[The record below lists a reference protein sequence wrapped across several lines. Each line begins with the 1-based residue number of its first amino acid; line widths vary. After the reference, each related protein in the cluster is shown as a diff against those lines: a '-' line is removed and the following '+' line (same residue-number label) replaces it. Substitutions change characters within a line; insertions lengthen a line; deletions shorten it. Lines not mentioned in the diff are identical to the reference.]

1 MNSSQILAIIT
12 AYNNDPRSFTDKDA
26 ELIAMLS
33 KMSGIDMRRDVHMK
47 SKPFQKLGF
56 NLADVGMMGMLPDEW
71 EPMSAGEPFFGE
83 TKGEKIA
90 GNVGS
95 LLGVAAGVGGKYGTG
110 MAFAKGARGLKS
122 LVKNPEFISGM
133 KNPFG
138 GSIKSAQQGY
148 QQARS
153 GLSNLPSRV
162 AQSRRL
168 PQMPENP
175 NNLFNLLDDSGN
187 APNYN
192 IF

>member
-12 AYNNDPRSFTDKDA
+12 AYNDDPRSFTDKDA

-33 KMSGIDMRRDVHMK
+33 KMSGISMRRDVHMK
-47 SKPFQKLGF
+47 PKPFQKLGF
-56 NLADVGMMGMLPDEW
+56 NLADVGMMGLLPNEW
-71 EPMSAGEPFFGE
+71 EPMSAGEPYFGE

-95 LLGVAAGVGGKYGTG
+95 LLGIAGGVGTVYGVG
-110 MAFAKGARGLKS
+110 MGVAKGARGLKS

-138 GSIKSAQQGY
+138 GSS
-148 QQARS
+148 
-153 GLSNLPSRV
+153 LSNLPSRV

-168 PQMPENP
+168 PQMPQNP
-175 NNLFNLLDDSGN
+175 NNLFNLLDDLGN
-187 APNYN
+187 APSYN

>member
-1 MNSSQILAIIT
+1 
-12 AYNNDPRSFTDKDA
+12 
-26 ELIAMLS
+26 
-33 KMSGIDMRRDVHMK
+33 
-47 SKPFQKLGF
+47 
-56 NLADVGMMGMLPDEW
+56 MMGMLPDEW

-95 LLGVAAGVGGKYGTG
+95 LLGVAAGVGGIYGTG

-138 GSIKSAQQGY
+138 GSIK
-148 QQARS
+148 QARS
-153 GLSNLPSRV
+153 GLSNLPSKV

-175 NNLFNLLDDSGN
+175 NNLFNLLDDLGN